1 MASMDSKR
9 TRGSRRREIIEPE
22 EFISKMNERRK
33 NVVLGFAIALD
44 LLFMLLVG
52 LQAFNYTHL
61 SSKTL
66 YAIVTSLLATTAYVI
81 RAAIK

>member
-1 MASMDSKR
+1 MASRNSKR
-9 TRGSRRREIIEPE
+9 TRGSRRREILESE
-22 EFISKMNERRK
+22 EFIVSMSERRK
-33 NVVLGFAIALD
+33 NVGLGFAIGLG

-52 LQAFNYTHL
+52 LHAFGYAHL

-66 YAIVTSLLATTAYVI
+66 YAIVTSLLATLAYVI